1 MRWYTSLKL
10 AIFLQKKAMHQF
22 KTSIRALKE
31 LDKDRVLS
39 IFAEGIATG
48 IATFETECPGWA
60 GFNQRFLPAPRLV
73 AEKEGPV
80 VGWAVLSAISAR
92 ACYRG
97 VAEIS
102 VYVAEAARGQGVGQQ
117 LLSALVEA
125 SEAAGFW
132 MLQGT
137 INRRNTASIALH
149 ARCGFREVGY
159 RERIAQRD
167 GIWQDTVLMERRSTL
182 IGRD

>member
-1 MRWYTSLKL
+1 
-10 AIFLQKKAMHQF
+10 MHQS
-22 KTSIRALKE
+22 KISIRVLKE
-31 LDKDRVLS
+31 FDKDCVLT

-48 IATFETECPGWA
+48 IATFETECPDWA

-73 AEKEGPV
+73 AERAGQV

-97 VAEIS
+97 AAELS
-102 VYVAEAARGQGVGQQ
+102 VYVASAAQGQGVGQQ
-117 LLSALVEA
+117 LLSALVTA

-132 MLQGT
+132 TLQGT

-167 GIWQDTVLMERRSTL
+167 GVWQDTVLMERRSTL

>member
-1 MRWYTSLKL
+1 MSFALRLMSDAD
-10 AIFLQKKAMHQF
+10 AI
-22 KTSIRALKE
+22 S
-31 LDKDRVLS
+31 VLS

-48 IATFETECPGWA
+48 IATFETECPDWV

-73 AEKEGPV
+73 AELNDAV

-92 ACYRG
+92 TCYKG

-102 VYVAEAARGQGVGQQ
+102 VYIAEAARGQGVGQQ
-117 LLSALVEA
+117 LLSALVDA

-137 INRRNTASIALH
+137 INRRNSASIALH

-167 GIWQDTVLMERRSTL
+167 GVWQDTVLMERRSRRV
-182 IGRD
+182 GWE